1 MWGRAW
7 GLQCTGPQAQRL
19 GVDWDL
25 DLGTC
30 CLLLCITW
38 LLNWTETVEWSMRV
52 VSTLTTC
59 IFICHPSLQSTSCMG
74 ENAYCVK
81 KPFGVQQFP
90 PLSTTMPSL
99 SLVTMPPSE
108 TTTTL
113 NPPSPIPN
121 KMNIDNKHAQPDLGI
136 YILSIQLSYN
146 ANDWYDFISFSFN
159 QRHERNSRWKNLLL

>member
-7 GLQCTGPQAQRL
+7 GLQCTDPQAQRL

-38 LLNWTETVEWSMRV
+38 LLNWTETVEWSVRV
-52 VSTLTTC
+52 VRTLTTS
-59 IFICHPSLQSTSCMG
+59 IFICHPWLQSTSCRVRLPPKYPSVI
-74 ENAYCVK
+74 YCVK
-81 KPFGVQQFP
+81 KPFGVQHFS

-121 KMNIDNKHAQPDLGI
+121 EMNIDNKHAQQPNRLHPI
-136 YILSIQLSYN
+136 HPTFL
-146 ANDWYDFISFSFN
+146 
-159 QRHERNSRWKNLLL
+159 